1 MTEGSKEL
9 EGLVQE
15 VESLRQRLTGLV
27 ASGRSM
33 QDTEVLGLSREVDRC
48 LNRIYRLS
56 PSPLH
61 LGAVRAKAAS
71 ASIPE
76 DTLAPLS
83 M

>member
-1 MTEGSKEL
+1 MAAGSNEL

-15 VESLRQRLTGLV
+15 MESLRQRLMGLV

-48 LNRIYRLS
+48 LNLIYRLS
-56 PSPLH
+56 PSPLNPE
-61 LGAVRAKAAS
+61 AARAKAAS
-71 ASIPE
+71 ASLSE